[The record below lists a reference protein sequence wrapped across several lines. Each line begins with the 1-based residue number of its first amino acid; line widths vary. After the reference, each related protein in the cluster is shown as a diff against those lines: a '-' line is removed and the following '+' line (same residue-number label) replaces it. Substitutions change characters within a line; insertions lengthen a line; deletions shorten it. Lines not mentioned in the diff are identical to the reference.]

1 MYGLL
6 DKLYLAILL
15 YRPVPT
21 FFQVYWMSLV
31 QKVVWASEVL
41 KLGSAVLWTDMG
53 ENIGVRGQDVDL
65 DLGRIGLT
73 DALP

>member
-1 MYGLL
+1 MNGLL
-6 DKLYLAILL
+6 DKSDLDILL
-15 YRPVPT
+15 YRPVST

-65 DLGRIGLT
+65 DLGS
-73 DALP
+73 